1 MFKNDFYPEAL
12 DRANQAFEAG
22 ELSSEQHLSEV
33 EAHYFG
39 QLASEQALSE
49 DMDRLEA
56 EYQGLKS
63 HLQTL
68 KNARNNLDN
77 RNDHPWAPNSK
88 HYQADMAELARL
100 DQQIEQLE
108 QQLTDLGEMH

>member
-12 DRANQAFEAG
+12 DQANQAFETG

-33 EAHYFG
+33 EAHYLG

-68 KNARNNLDN
+68 KSARNNLDN

-108 QQLTDLGEMH
+108 QQLTDLGEIQ

>member
-33 EAHYFG
+33 EAHYLG

-56 EYQGLKS
+56 EYQGLKAPERILIIVMIILGRRIPS
-63 HLQTL
+63 IT
-68 KNARNNLDN
+68 KPIWRNLLDSTN
-77 RNDHPWAPNSK
+77 RLSN
-88 HYQADMAELARL
+88 
-100 DQQIEQLE
+100 
-108 QQLTDLGEMH
+108 